1 MKYRALVGF
10 SGLVTM
16 RKNEVRELTDESI
29 ITDLLRAKYIELAQG
44 SNEPKPTTK
53 KKTNKK

>member
-16 RKNEVRELTDESI
+16 RKNEVRELTDEEI
-29 ITDLLRAKYIELAQG
+29 IKDLLKAKYIELAKG

-53 KKTNKK
+53 KKTTKK

>member
-16 RKNEVRELTDESI
+16 RKNEVRELSDEAI
-29 ITDLLRAKYIELAQG
+29 VKDLLQAKYIELAQG
-44 SNEPKPTTK
+44 SNEPKPTK
-53 KKTNKK
+53 KKTTKK

>member
-1 MKYRALVGF
+1 MKYRALVSF

-16 RKNEVRELTDESI
+16 RKNEVRELADEAI
-29 ITDLLRAKYIELAQG
+29 IKDLLQAKYIELSQG
-44 SNEPKPTTK
+44 TKEPKPTTK

>member
-10 SGLVTM
+10 SGLLTM
-16 RKNEVRELTDESI
+16 RKNEVRELTDETI
-29 ITDLLRAKYIELAQG
+29 IKDLLQAKYIELAQG

>member
-1 MKYRALVGF
+1 MLYRALVSF

-16 RKNEVRELTDESI
+16 RKNEVRELTNEEI
-29 ITDLLRAKYIELAQG
+29 IKDLLKAKYIELAQG

-53 KKTNKK
+53 KKTTKK

>member
-1 MKYRALVGF
+1 MLYRALVSF

-16 RKNEVRELTDESI
+16 RKNEVREITDEEI
-29 ITDLLRAKYIELAQG
+29 IKDLLKAKYIELAQG

-53 KKTNKK
+53 KKTTKK